1 VERFT
6 THVESSN
13 IDKKIKAIREFQA
26 NDRVLE
32 DSRQQFELAQL
43 KKQQV
48 MQLEAQE
55 HSAREAR
62 KNREFMERENRLNR
76 EFQSRLTE
84 YIQQCENIRMQKS
97 CDFQQFLFEER
108 KKLDIELQRRSHE
121 FQLQLAVL
129 EWQMTRQ
136 TDEYKRILDNHPW
149 RLYPD
154 TIQQFY
160 NQYQDSSK
168 PVPPLVIISPPEVD
182 FDKFPNVA
190 SGFPKME
197 KGLAEE
203 LRRFLQNH
211 YPIEHP
217 QRPTHFVGGMW
228 DTKRLHSETTVM
240 HLFHLLNSVP
250 TFILES
256 EVDGDYFNFR
266 IASWDMGEEKYYYNP
281 ILSQFPYDYEK
292 RCKFPCNQ
300 PRWTKYCQLQCRS
313 YYQYL

>member
-136 TDEYKRILDNHPW
+136 TDEYKRILDN
-149 RLYPD
+149 
-154 TIQQFY
+154 
-160 NQYQDSSK
+160 
-168 PVPPLVIISPPEVD
+168 
-182 FDKFPNVA
+182 
-190 SGFPKME
+190 
-197 KGLAEE
+197 
-203 LRRFLQNH
+203 
-211 YPIEHP
+211 
-217 QRPTHFVGGMW
+217 
-228 DTKRLHSETTVM
+228 
-240 HLFHLLNSVP
+240 
-250 TFILES
+250 
-256 EVDGDYFNFR
+256 GDYFS
-266 IASWDMGEEKYYYNP
+266 AGSG
-281 ILSQFPYDYEK
+281 L
-292 RCKFPCNQ
+292 
-300 PRWTKYCQLQCRS
+300 
-313 YYQYL
+313 